1 MVNSYSGAN
10 GGVTPLTFACLY
22 NNVRAVKALLDCGAD
37 ANKPDQSG
45 QFPLSIAEEKGN
57 EEIQKLLDEK
67 MIQHKFRK

>member
-1 MVNSYSGAN
+1 M
-10 GGVTPLTFACLY
+10 
-22 NNVRAVKALLDCGAD
+22 RAVKALLDCGAD